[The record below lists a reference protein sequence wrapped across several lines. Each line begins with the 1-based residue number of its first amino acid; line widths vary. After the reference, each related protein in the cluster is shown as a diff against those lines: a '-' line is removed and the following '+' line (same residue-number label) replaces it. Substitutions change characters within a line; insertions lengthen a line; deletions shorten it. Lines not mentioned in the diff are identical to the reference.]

1 MGLKDML
8 DENFNTKVIGPIKFS
23 LKENDEIASDILE
36 YGRRYAV
43 STVTV
48 TYWGSSNTY
57 VSKDNV
63 FIGET
68 DEQGLR

>member
-1 MGLKDML
+1 ML
-8 DENFNTKVIGPIKFS
+8 GPIKFN
-23 LKENDEIASDILE
+23 LRENEDIAGDILE
-36 YGRRYAV
+36 YGRRYTV

-57 VSKDNV
+57 IPKDNV

-68 DEQGLR
+68 DEHGLR